1 MPEAV
6 LYSTGKP
13 DRAGGPLRG
22 TTYTCKAAPAG
33 GLGVIHTEPDR
44 AGGPVLRY
52 TARYTEA
59 GLCRRPYS
67 RGLGSPS
74 MRETPFQDLRRH
86 GRRHQPEALLFQMG
100 SPAKREAL

>member
-22 TTYTCKAAPAG
+22 STYTCKAISAG
-33 GLGVIHTEPDR
+33 ALGVIYIEPDR
-44 AGGPVLRY
+44 AGGLVLKY

-59 GLCRRPYS
+59 GLCQRPCS

-74 MRETPFQDLRRH
+74 MREAHFHDLRRH
-86 GRRHQPEALLFQMG
+86 RRRRQPEALLFQMG
-100 SPAKREAL
+100 SPAVREPL

>member
-13 DRAGGPLRG
+13 DRAGGPVR
-22 TTYTCKAAPAG
+22 K
-33 GLGVIHTEPDR
+33 
-44 AGGPVLRY
+44 Y

-59 GLCRRPYS
+59 GLCRRPCT

-74 MRETPFQDLRRH
+74 MREAHSQDLRRR
-86 GRRHQPEALLFQMG
+86 GRRHQPEALLFHRG
-100 SPAKREAL
+100 SPAVREAPSKKSSSEAGSEALDRVRITTRR